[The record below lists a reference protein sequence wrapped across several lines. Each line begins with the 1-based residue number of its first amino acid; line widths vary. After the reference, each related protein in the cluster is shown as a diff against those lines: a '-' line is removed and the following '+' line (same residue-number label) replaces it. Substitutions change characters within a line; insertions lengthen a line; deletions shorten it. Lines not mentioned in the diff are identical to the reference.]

1 MIEISAQDF
10 LSRFVVRGPAGGALQ
25 LPEGPN
31 RAIDAGETA
40 ALWLGPDEWLL
51 LGGAAPDTRLAV
63 IDVSHRSVG
72 VQLRG
77 AEAVTLLAGG
87 VPLDLRLAAF
97 PVGMCTRTIFEK
109 AEIILWRRGEADWH
123 VEVPRSFAPYV
134 RALMAAIADA
144 NGLATRAPP

>member
-10 LSRFVVRGPAGGALQ
+10 ISRFVVRGPAGGGLM

-51 LGGAAPDTRLAV
+51 LGGAAPDTRLAAV
-63 IDVSHRSVG
+63 DVSHRSVG
-72 VQLRG
+72 LRLRG
-77 AEAVTLLAGG
+77 ADAAILLAGG

-109 AEIILWRRGEADWH
+109 AEIVLWRRGEADWH
-123 VEVPRSFAPYV
+123 VEVARSFAPYV
-134 RALMAAIADA
+134 QELMAAIAGA
-144 NGLATRAPP
+144 SGLAMRAPP